1 MATTVRSSQRLID
14 GRRYRPLPVH
24 SQPPLRHSGWAAYR
38 HGMADRRHPPNR
50 LLSWERLQ
58 RGWSYEEVAD
68 RIRVE
73 MARCQETDTGLS
85 ANTVRRWE
93 TGERWPD
100 PRYRKHIVVIFNK
113 PATDLGL
120 LTLEELDVRP
130 EAETIAEFRRLC
142 EIMTGETEDGVSRS
156 RVLRGLL
163 GLGALPMLSPL
174 LALAPDTAEAA
185 QQAGDPTA
193 YATIAACHRKMYWSS
208 PARPLYEAA
217 YAHTQ
222 LGLDLVRG
230 SAGTAK
236 SAFAASLAQSAL
248 LTARLAFFD
257 LGRPAVAD
265 RCFDVGLS
273 ATREAGDH
281 NLAVAVLGHMAFA
294 PIFGR
299 QPERARSLLDAARQH
314 TWHGVH
320 PAVRAWLHCTAS
332 ESEAR
337 AGASTASR
345 HHIDLATAALD
356 AAGAADVEMP
366 AWLDFFDASRLHSFA
381 GYAAL
386 IGGDHAEAAVRL
398 TSALDLLGPE
408 AGKQRSVVLA
418 DLAACHPD
426 DGDRQADYLN
436 RALDAVER
444 EWYGTG
450 LNRIR
455 EVRPQLG
462 DSPLGC
468 ELDERIGALAL
479 V

>member
-1 MATTVRSSQRLID
+1 
-14 GRRYRPLPVH
+14 
-24 SQPPLRHSGWAAYR
+24 
-38 HGMADRRHPPNR
+38 MADRRHPPNR

-73 MARCQETDTGLS
+73 MARLQEAETGLS

-100 PRYRKHIVVIFNK
+100 PRYRKHIVVIFDK
-113 PATDLGL
+113 PATELGL
-120 LTLEELDVRP
+120 LTPDELDLRP
-130 EAETIAEFRRLC
+130 EAETIAEFRRLY
-142 EIMTGETEDGVSRS
+142 EIMTGETVDGVTRS
-156 RVLRGLL
+156 RVLRGIL

-174 LALAPDTAEAA
+174 LAASADTAEAA
-185 QQAGDPTA
+185 QRTTDPTA
-193 YATIAACHRKMYWSS
+193 YATIAACHRKLYWSS
-208 PARPLYEAA
+208 PTRPLYEAA

-230 SAGTAK
+230 STGTTK
-236 SAFAASLAQSAL
+236 SAFAASLAESAL

-257 LGRPAVAD
+257 LGQPAVAD
-265 RCFDVGLS
+265 RCFDVALS

-281 NLAVAVLGHMAFA
+281 GLAVAVLGHMAFV

-299 QPERARSLLDAARQH
+299 HPEHARSLLDAARQH
-314 TWHGVH
+314 TWHAVH

-332 ESEAR
+332 EAEAR
-337 AGASTASR
+337 AGAGTASR

-356 AAGAADVEMP
+356 AVEASEMEAP
-366 AWLDFFDASRLHSFA
+366 VWLDFFDRGRLHSFA
-381 GYAAL
+381 GYAAR
-386 IGGDHAEAAVRL
+386 IGGDHNEAAVRL

-408 AGKQRSVVLA
+408 AGKQRSVVFA
-418 DLAACHPD
+418 DLAACHPG

-436 RALDAVER
+436 RALDALEQ

-450 LNRIR
+450 LNRVR

-462 DSPLGC
+462 DSPFGRDV
-468 ELDERIGALAL
+468 DERIVALTL